1 MKVLIVTA
9 MYPKPEN
16 SAFGSFIRTQVES
29 LRRAGVE
36 VELLLLQGRPR
47 KWSYLKGIFQLHER
61 LAKGSFDLVHAHYGL
76 AGMVGRTE
84 WKVPVVVTFHGD
96 DLLGTVNTRGK
107 QTLLSPLI
115 VAAGLRWRVLWTRS
129 SSRARKWRA
138 NSRARRI
145 GTTPMQKLLCA
156 EYLE

>member
-36 VELLLLQGRPR
+36 VEPLFLQGRSR
-47 KWSYLKGIFQLHER
+47 KWSYLKGIFQLHQR

-76 AGMVGRTE
+76 AGMVGAQ
-84 WKVPVVVTFHGD
+84 
-96 DLLGTVNTRGK
+96 NGK
-107 QTLLSPLI
+107 YPWS
-115 VAAGLRWRVLWTRS
+115 
-129 SSRARKWRA
+129 
-138 NSRARRI
+138 
-145 GTTPMQKLLCA
+145 
-156 EYLE
+156 

>member
-16 SAFGSFIRTQVES
+16 PAFGSFVRTQVES
-29 LRRAGVE
+29 LRRAGVD
-36 VELLLLQGRPR
+36 VELLLLQGRSR
-47 KWSYLKGIFQLHER
+47 KWNYLKAIFQLRER

-107 QTLLSPLI
+107 KNASQRAHRCGRAPPGAFCGRGHRPEPGNGAQT
-115 VAAGLRWRVLWTRS
+115 
-129 SSRARKWRA
+129 RKRGA
-138 NSRARRI
+138 SV
-145 GTTPMQKLLCA
+145 Q
-156 EYLE
+156 